1 MISSSER
8 LEYRAA
14 NSESALQI
22 QQELAAFWKKAC
34 QDEQKAAEIADLLGV
49 PVEVIKQMEGPP
61 VRVEAYQANVG
72 AAEIGLIV
80 GTWLVSE
87 VLLGALKEVL
97 KEEVKR
103 RIKLFWD
110 YASDELDLMLG
121 SEATGKPAREP
132 EKLDAEAVPDGDS
145 HA

>member
-1 MISSSER
+1 MMSNEER

-14 NSESALQI
+14 NSESARRI
-22 QQELAAFWKKAC
+22 QQELVAFWKTAC
-34 QDEQKAAEIADLLGV
+34 QDDQKAREIAGLLGV
-49 PVEVIKQMEGPP
+49 RVEVIRQMADPP
-61 VRVEAYQANVG
+61 VRVESAQANVG
-72 AAEIGLIV
+72 GAEIGLMV

-87 VLLGALKEVL
+87 VLLGALKDVL

-110 YASDELDLMLG
+110 YASDELDLRLA
-121 SEATGKPAREP
+121 SDATGKPAREP
-132 EKLDAEAVPDGDS
+132 EKQEDEATPDDKR